1 MDVLPQGP
9 RPQACEGADPE
20 VASILIDYPDL
31 HDVPLAVLTNVGAYD
46 TDCAGG
52 CG

>member
-1 MDVLPQGP
+1 MDVLPQDP
-9 RPQACEGADPE
+9 LPPASDGADPE
-20 VASILIDYPDL
+20 VASILIEYPDL
-31 HDVPLAVLTNVGAYD
+31 HDVPAAVLTNVGAYD